1 MKTTEELR
9 AILGTDDYDFCFD
22 CGYTKPTSQ
31 VEIADRDQV
40 VKCIWLHF
48 IFFVPHAELEQLKK
62 GFRETLQMELL
73 VVLHPREM
81 RSFLAASSD
90 HDITPDSLLDSFVVR
105 YSDQGSNKRT
115 TEEAIMVNLS
125 DYIMDLDGQSF

>member
-1 MKTTEELR
+1 M
-9 AILGTDDYDFCFD
+9 G
-22 CGYTKPTSQ
+22 
-31 VEIADRDQV
+31 IADRDQV

-73 VVLHPREM
+73 VVLHPSEM

-90 HDITPDSLLDSFVVR
+90 YDITPDYLLDSFIVH

-125 DYIMDLDGQSF
+125 DYIMDLDGQSL